1 MRPAPEIVGFEF
13 DWLAIDKEGR
23 LALFSTAGSG
33 MAPKSAIDARESLD
47 AVLSLIETPNWGT
60 VHVWDDYASVGLY
73 VYDWDLSSGV
83 YRRLR
88 VPAGSA
94 NRAPLASLKIVG
106 GVPRVD
112 CDFAFQDDIRPEI
125 LR

>member
-1 MRPAPEIVGFEF
+1 
-13 DWLAIDKEGR
+13 
-23 LALFSTAGSG
+23 

-94 NRAPLASLKIVG
+94 NRARLASLKIVG